1 VLHLKAFAMIDIH
14 TYSDTIRR
22 ICRSLAV
29 ARLELVG
36 SAARDDFQPDR
47 SDIDVVV
54 DFEGTERLFER
65 YFDLKQQLESCFK
78 RNVDIIQPK
87 ALKNPYVKSSIDAD
101 RITVYES

>member
-1 VLHLKAFAMIDIH
+1 MIDIQP
-14 TYSDTIRR
+14 YSKTISR

-29 ARLELVG
+29 NRLEVVG
-36 SAARDDFQPDR
+36 SAARDDFQPER

-54 DFEGTERLFER
+54 DFEGAERLFER

-78 RNVDIIQPK
+78 RNVDIIQMK
-87 ALKNPYVKSSIDAD
+87 ALKNPYVKSTIEAD

>member
-1 VLHLKAFAMIDIH
+1 MIDVQVYKKSI
-14 TYSDTIRR
+14 SR

-29 ARLELVG
+29 HKLDLVG

-54 DFEGTERLFER
+54 DFDGSDRLFER
-65 YFDLKQQLESCFK
+65 YFDLKQQLEGCFK
-78 RNVDIIQPK
+78 RNVDIIQIK
-87 ALKNPYVKSSIDAD
+87 ALKNPYVKKAIEAD